1 MANYPAE
8 RSGSSVSSL
17 GKRVVAWVIV
27 AAAVVIALKIVIGAV
42 MGIITVVVTLLNQR
56 AEVVGEGEHRLMV
69 PRRPESVADVALQIA
84 EPRA

>member
-1 MANYPAE
+1 
-8 RSGSSVSSL
+8 
-17 GKRVVAWVIV
+17 
-27 AAAVVIALKIVIGAV
+27 

-69 PRRPESVADVALQIA
+69 PRRPESVADVALQVA

>member
-27 AAAVVIALKIVIGAV
+27 AAVAVIALKIVIGAV
-42 MGIITVVVTLLNQR
+42 MGVITI
-56 AEVVGEGEHRLMV
+56 
-69 PRRPESVADVALQIA
+69 VAVLAVIGAVIWAFRHL
-84 EPRA
+84 